1 MSLAQALGPPVG
13 PPPMVSSGAAHSQ
26 GCSAQAPAGVHYLV
40 PESTGD
46 LESETLGSS
55 PVKIQLC
62 DLEQVSS
69 HL

>member
-1 MSLAQALGPPVG
+1 
-13 PPPMVSSGAAHSQ
+13 MVRSGAAQSR

-55 PVKIQLC
+55 PVTIQLC

>member
-1 MSLAQALGPPVG
+1 MVRSEAAQ
-13 PPPMVSSGAAHSQ
+13 SQ
-26 GCSAQAPAGVHYLV
+26 DCSAQAPAGTHYLV

-55 PVKIQLC
+55 LVTIQLC
-62 DLEQVSS
+62 HLEQVTS